1 MTLSTFWVLKN
12 QESRRQYLNLIKI
25 DCPIWLSKSFM
36 QIFDLEQLK
45 KRNKIQWTR
54 NYDQYRQN
62 NFFLL
67 VLHDTES
74 DKTAHKWNRL
84 TNDFMHLPSWL
95 RILKSTI
102 WDFCEYNCDTRSE
115 IWIVNLWIWINYDY
129 IAVFQ
134 ISEQAA
140 ESEYHWHKCI
150 VIPANMEHP

>member
-1 MTLSTFWVLKN
+1 
-12 QESRRQYLNLIKI
+12 
-25 DCPIWLSKSFM
+25 M

-74 DKTAHKWNRL
+74 DKTAHKWKQL
-84 TNDFMHLPSWL
+84 TNDFMHFPSWL

-102 WDFCEYNCDTRSE
+102 WDFCEYNCDTRSA

-140 ESEYHWHKCI
+140 ESEYHWHKCT
-150 VIPANMEHP
+150 VIPAIMEHPKFCHRYKSETCSTCFRQSFTVKWAL